1 MTGLRVGTPQIVQ
14 RGSPMASVSGVT
26 DPQATGGGYRRRVL
40 HVVEAFGGGVAAAVR
55 DYVRAL
61 PECEHHL
68 VCRLRPE
75 ADTLHSDWVQEF
87 RSVHRIEAGHIGAAK
102 FVRSTIAQLKP
113 DVVHAHSSY
122 AGVWARTAL
131 VGAGKI
137 RCVYTPHAWA
147 FDREDKSTAERR
159 AYRAVE
165 RSLSR
170 RTDVLAGC
178 SRAETQEARK
188 WGGNL
193 KAVYV
198 PNVAPDTQ
206 QEIHGSPARDWTQN
220 SGPLLVGSGRL
231 TMQKDP
237 QWFARVVASLR
248 QAGHPVRALWVG
260 GGDDAI
266 QAELIAQ
273 QIEVTGWVDPTTVL
287 RRLAEADLYVHT
299 ARWEGFP
306 ITVLEAARLNR
317 PMAVRGIRA
326 FDDIGMPLVLREPE
340 DLVAQWD
347 RLKVAQARTTI
358 VAEQQAALWE
368 NTRSMQRERLAEAYG
383 LELMPTG
390 SLGIDLFVPGP
401 TAK

>member
-1 MTGLRVGTPQIVQ
+1 
-14 RGSPMASVSGVT
+14 MASMTHAT
-26 DPQATGGGYRRRVL
+26 DRHQASHRGYRKRVV

-75 ADTLHSDWVQEF
+75 AQTLEPEWVEEF
-87 RSVHRIEAGHIGAAK
+87 ASIHRIDGGHMGATK
-102 FVRSTIAQLKP
+102 FVRATINALQP

-122 AGVWARTAL
+122 AGVWARAAL
-131 VGAGKI
+131 VGNSNI

-147 FDREDKSTAERR
+147 FDREDKSAAQRR
-159 AYRAVE
+159 TYRAVE

-178 SRAETQEARK
+178 SRAENQEIRS
-188 WGGNL
+188 WGAKL

-198 PNVAPDTQ
+198 PNVAPDVQVQVSRAQIT
-206 QEIHGSPARDWTQN
+206 DW
-220 SGPLLVGSGRL
+220 SAAYAPLVVGSGRL

-237 QWFARVVASLR
+237 EWFAEVITALR
-248 QAGHPVRALWVG
+248 SAGQSVRALWVG
-260 GGDDAI
+260 GGDDDMQARLEAQSI
-266 QAELIAQ
+266 Q
-273 QIEVTGWVDPTTVL
+273 VTGWVEPSAVL
-287 RRLAEADLYVHT
+287 EHLARADLYLHT

-306 ITVLEAARLNR
+306 ITVLEAAQLGR

-326 FDDIGMPLVLREPE
+326 FDDIGMPLVIQRPE
-340 DLVAQWD
+340 DLTRHWE
-347 RLKVAQARTTI
+347 RLKDSQARETI
-358 VAEQQAALWE
+358 VAEQNAALWE

-383 LELMPTG
+383 LELLPTG
-390 SLGIDLFVPGP
+390 ALGIDLLTPQS
-401 TAK
+401 

>member
-1 MTGLRVGTPQIVQ
+1 
-14 RGSPMASVSGVT
+14 MASMTHAT
-26 DPQATGGGYRRRVL
+26 DRQQHSSKGFRKRVV

-75 ADTLHSDWVQEF
+75 AETLEPEWVEEF
-87 RSVHRIEAGHIGAAK
+87 ASIHRIDGGHMGATK
-102 FVRSTIAQLKP
+102 FVRATINTLDP

-122 AGVWARTAL
+122 AGVWARAAL
-131 VGAGKI
+131 VGNNTV

-147 FDREDKSTAERR
+147 FDREDKSNAQRK

-178 SRAETQEARK
+178 SRAENQEIRA
-188 WGGNL
+188 WGAKL
-193 KAVYV
+193 KTVYV
-198 PNVAPDTQ
+198 PNVAP
-206 QEIHGSPARDWTQN
+206 EIQAQLEKAQITDWNQ
-220 SGPLLVGSGRL
+220 SHAPLVVGSGRL

-237 QWFARVVASLR
+237 EWFAKVIAALR
-248 QAGHPVRALWVG
+248 AAGHSVRALWVG
-260 GGDDAI
+260 GGDDQL
-266 QAELIAQ
+266 QAQMEAQ
-273 QIEVTGWVDPTTVL
+273 DIEVTGWVDPSSVL
-287 RRLAEADLYVHT
+287 SHLAQADLYVHT

-306 ITVLEAARLNR
+306 ITVLEAAQLGR

-326 FDDIGMPLVLREPE
+326 FDDIGMPLVIQRPE
-340 DLVAQWD
+340 DLVQHWE
-347 RLKVAQARTTI
+347 RLKDAQARETI
-358 VAEQQAALWE
+358 VAEQNAALWE

-383 LELMPTG
+383 LELLPTG
-390 SLGIDLFVPGP
+390 ALGIDLITP
-401 TAK
+401 

>member
-1 MTGLRVGTPQIVQ
+1 
-14 RGSPMASVSGVT
+14 MASTAYAT
-26 DPQATGGGYRRRVL
+26 DRGQQQGRGYRKRVL

-75 ADTLHSDWVQEF
+75 ADTLEPEWVEEF
-87 RSVHRIEAGHIGAAK
+87 ASIHRIDGGHMGATK
-102 FVRSTIAQLKP
+102 FVRSTIQTLQP

-131 VGAGKI
+131 MGNGTI

-147 FDREDKSTAERR
+147 FDREDKSAAQRR

-178 SRAETQEARK
+178 SRAENQEVRK
-188 WGGNL
+188 WGAKL

-198 PNVAPDTQ
+198 PNVAAETQ
-206 QEIHGSPARDWTQN
+206 QSVTQAPITDWSEST
-220 SGPLLVGSGRL
+220 GPLIVGSGRL

-237 QWFARVVASLR
+237 EWFAQVVAGLR
-248 QAGHPVRALWVG
+248 GADHSVRALWVG
-260 GGDDAI
+260 GGDDHL
-266 QAELIAQ
+266 QQQLEAQ
-273 QIEVTGWVDPTTVL
+273 DIEVTGWVDPATVL
-287 RRLAEADLYVHT
+287 ARLGQADLYVHT

-306 ITVLEAARLNR
+306 ITVLEAARLGR

-326 FDDIGMPLVLREPE
+326 FDDIGMPLVLHSPG
-340 DLVAQWD
+340 DLVQHWE
-347 RLKVAQARTTI
+347 RLKDAQARETI
-358 VAEQQAALWE
+358 VAEQNAALWE

-383 LELMPTG
+383 LELLPTG
-390 SLGIDLFVPGP
+390 SIGIDLISPR
-401 TAK
+401 A

>member
-1 MTGLRVGTPQIVQ
+1 MTHATDRHQDLGKGFRKRVV
-14 RGSPMASVSGVT
+14 
-26 DPQATGGGYRRRVL
+26 

-75 ADTLHSDWVQEF
+75 AETLEPEWVEEF
-87 RSVHRIEAGHIGAAK
+87 ASIHRIDGGHMGATK
-102 FVRSTIAQLKP
+102 FVRATISALNP

-122 AGVWARTAL
+122 AGVWARAAL
-131 VGAGKI
+131 VGNSSV

-147 FDREDKSTAERR
+147 FDREDKSAAQRR

-178 SRAETQEARK
+178 SRAENQEIRS
-188 WGGNL
+188 WGTKL

-198 PNVAPDTQ
+198 PNVAPEAQ
-206 QEIHGSPARDWTQN
+206 AQVSRAEITDWTSSQP
-220 SGPLLVGSGRL
+220 PLVVGSGRL

-237 QWFARVVASLR
+237 QWFAEAIAAIRA
-248 QAGHPVRALWVG
+248 AGHPVRALWVG
-260 GGDDAI
+260 GGDDVL
-266 QAELIAQ
+266 QAQLEDQ
-273 QIEVTGWVDPTTVL
+273 GIEVTGWVDPSSVL
-287 RRLAEADLYVHT
+287 SHLAQADLYVHT

-306 ITVLEAARLNR
+306 ITVLESAQLGR

-326 FDDIGMPLVLREPE
+326 FDDIGMPLVIHRPE
-340 DLVAQWD
+340 DLVRHWD
-347 RLKVAQARTTI
+347 RLKDAQARETI
-358 VAEQQAALWE
+358 VAEQNAALWE

-390 SLGIDLFVPGP
+390 ALGIDLISPRS
-401 TAK
+401 